1 MSVFPAAVGDG
12 APAPSGRA
20 RRSAGGAH
28 GRWVVV
34 AAALV
39 VSLGL
44 LPVAYLVI
52 RAAGGGERAL
62 ETAAR
67 GSTWLLAGRSVALA
81 CVVATGALALSG
93 LLVWVTAARDA
104 PFRRTLTVLAVTP
117 FAAPCYLGASA
128 YLAGTGPRGAI
139 GSAWA
144 SLGLGGLPE
153 MSGFWAAAFVLILFV
168 YPYAYLPLRAAA
180 VRMDRSPFDAARTL
194 GRRPLGAAWS
204 GLAPQV
210 LAAAAGGWLFVGLYT
225 LSEFGAVSLLRCDT
239 LTRVIYLEHQ
249 SSFDR
254 TAAAV
259 LSLVLIGLAGGFVVA
274 TDWLGGRG
282 RGDAA
287 LGRTETPMRW
297 SMGRW
302 RWAGVALSLAV
313 FALSTGVVVVVAAS
327 WVRAGAIDTG
337 RALAAAWSTGAAAA
351 AAATVT
357 LVAAWPVAHLAARR
371 RTWVARLLERMSHLG
386 FALPGVVAA
395 LGLAFFAL
403 RTPFYQTWAVLILAY
418 LVMFLP
424 QAVSPVRSA
433 LGRVSP
439 RTEEAARTLGRSP
452 FSVFR
457 TVTLPQAAPGAAAA
471 WLLVLI
477 TTARELPATLL
488 LAPTGART
496 LASELWGAMTEAE
509 YSRAAAPAIGLLL
522 VSGVAVALVVR
533 REGLTR

>member
-1 MSVFPAAVGDG
+1 MAG
-12 APAPSGRA
+12 AR
-20 RRSAGGAH
+20 
-28 GRWVVV
+28 GRWMVA

-104 PFRRTLTVLAVTP
+104 PFRRTLTVLAATP

-128 YLAGTGPRGAI
+128 YLAGTSPRGAI

-144 SLGLGGLPE
+144 VLGLEGAVGRLPE
-153 MSGFWAAAFVLILFV
+153 MSGFGAAAFVLILFV

-194 GRRPLGAAWS
+194 GRRPLAAAWS
-204 GLAPQV
+204 GLGPQAI
-210 LAAAAGGWLFVGLYT
+210 AAAAGGWLFVGLYT

-259 LSLVLIGLAGGFVVA
+259 LSLVLIALAGLFVVA
-274 TDWLGGRG
+274 TDRLGGRG

-302 RWAGVALSLAV
+302 RWAGVALSLVV

-337 RALAAAWSTGAAAA
+337 RALAAAWNTGAAAA

-371 RTWVARLLERMSHLG
+371 RTWVARGLERMSHLG

-403 RTPFYQTWAVLILAY
+403 RTPFYQTWGVLILAY

-533 REGLTR
+533 REGLTE